1 MSTLNRR
8 AQILLDRCFLLL
20 TLLGATIFCLSTSGV
35 ERSPKQNHRASGGLS
50 SPLPTLEHPRQLGL
64 DTPGELSNL
73 NQEEGAIAPP
83 QQSFE
88 YGAPEPSQYDS
99 FNASESADAHD
110 DITNNDITSNEAIAY
125 FLDIALGTEYG
136 NADPVIRKWQGD
148 INIQVNGSP
157 TFEDEQTLQAVI
169 AELQQ
174 LTGLTITLTSADP
187 NMTLYFVP
195 ESEFSDYDPNYIPI
209 NLGFAWIGWN
219 SHDVIHQARILITT
233 EEISQTERNHLIR
246 EEVTQAISGCM
257 KDSDD
262 YADSIFYQAWTQTTE
277 FSSLDRDVI
286 RLMYRPDIQP
296 GMDRDQVLSAF
307 GVSD

>member
-8 AQILLDRCFLLL
+8 AQIALDRCFLLI
-20 TLLGATIFCLSTSGV
+20 TLLGATVFCLSTSGV

-50 SPLPTLEHPRQLGL
+50 SPPPTLEQPRQPGL
-64 DTPGELSNL
+64 DTPNGLSNL
-73 NQEEGAIAPP
+73 DQEAGAIAPSE
-83 QQSFE
+83 QSYE
-88 YGAPEPSQYDS
+88 VGAAPEPPRYDS
-99 FNASESADAHD
+99 FNAGESLDTHD
-110 DITNNDITSNEAIAY
+110 DGVHNEAIAY

-136 NADPVIRKWQGD
+136 NADPVIRKWQGN

-157 TFEDEQTLQAVI
+157 TLEDEQTLQAVV

-174 LTGLTITLTSADP
+174 LTGLTITLNSADP

-233 EEISQTERNHLIR
+233 EGISQTERNHLIR

-257 KDSDD
+257 KDSDE

-277 FSSLDRDVI
+277 FSSLDREVI

-296 GMDRDQVLSAF
+296 GMDRDQVLNA
-307 GVSD
+307 VSLLD

>member
-1 MSTLNRR
+1 MPTLNRK
-8 AQILLDRCFLLL
+8 AQIALDRCFLLI
-20 TLLGATIFCLSTSGV
+20 TLLGATIFCLSTSGI

-50 SPLPTLEHPRQLGL
+50 SPLPTLERPRQSGL

-73 NQEEGAIAPP
+73 NQEEGAIAQP

-88 YGAPEPSQYDS
+88 YGAPEPLQTESPRYDS
-99 FNASESADAHD
+99 FNVSESLDAHD
-110 DITNNDITSNEAIAY
+110 TVTSNEAIAY

-136 NADPVIRKWQGD
+136 NADPVIRKWQGS
-148 INIQVNGSP
+148 INIQVKGSP
-157 TFEDEQTLQAVI
+157 TFEDEQTLQAVV

-174 LTGLTITLTSADP
+174 LTGLTITLDSADP

-233 EEISQTERNHLIR
+233 EGISQTERNHLIR